1 MKGKSPKD
9 NSKETAKPRMT
20 FRRIASNVLF
30 ALKQSWLTSKGW
42 FVFYYV
48 LTLIYAPLSF
58 LTGPY
63 LLRQVV
69 NSVENGEAV
78 SRILIYIGVIAGIEI
93 AAGLLSSWY
102 ANIYSAGIWLKRD
115 ERVNG
120 MLFRKAASVELSCYE
135 NPDFY
140 DRFTKAIDEAEK
152 RVYSVMNRVDTLF
165 HCIISLSLNSFL
177 LFFIDPWLILF
188 ALIPFALGFLRAWYD
203 GLAHDHIA
211 SRKPLERR
219 QKYVRRVFYNKDYS
233 KEMRVGSM
241 YRHML
246 HVLDDTMKEFRYL
259 LNKYGWKRAFA
270 DFINSFGLE
279 VLGILG
285 ATAYAIWRTLHD
297 GSMSLGDCIVV
308 LNSVSL
314 VSAYLW
320 DLVTSFTNF
329 REDALYIEDVRAF
342 LDYEP
347 KIKEDPEMP
356 ESPADGDIYVEN
368 LTFRYDG
375 AENESLKGVNLHI
388 KKGEKIALVGVNGSG
403 KTTLV
408 KLLLRLYD
416 PTSGSIRFG
425 GGEISGYRLSSYRSR
440 FSCLF
445 QDYKLLAFSVK
456 DNVLLKK
463 PDKDDDERVV
473 EALKNSGAYEKFSG
487 AERGIDTPVGREFDS
502 DGVALSV
509 GEEQKLALARAFA
522 SDAPVVILDEPSS
535 ALDPIAERN
544 MFDNMMRAAEG
555 KTVIIISHRLSSA
568 VDADRILLMESGVIA
583 ESGTHSELM
592 ELNGKYAEMFRVQAA
607 SYVQEV

>member
-1 MKGKSPKD
+1 MRGKSPKG
-9 NSKETAKPRMT
+9 NSKETSKPRMT

-102 ANIYSAGIWLKRD
+102 FNIYSAGIWLKRD

-140 DRFTKAIDEAEK
+140 DRFTKAIDEAEN
-152 RVYSVMNRVDTLF
+152 RVSSVMNRADRLF

-177 LFFIDPWLILF
+177 LFFIDPLLILF

-241 YRHML
+241 WRHML

-356 ESPADGDIYVEN
+356 ESPADGDIDVEN

-463 PDKDDDERVV
+463 SDKDDDERVV

-487 AERGIDTPVGREFDS
+487 TERGIDTPVGREFDS

-535 ALDPIAERN
+535 ALDPIAEHN

-592 ELNGKYAEMFRVQAA
+592 ELNGKYAEMFKVQAA